1 MKRFDSTDSIVSNV
15 RGNVSAFAKPAMP
28 WSCAKLLLQATNQ
41 QQQRERKSKT
51 AKKKILIQL
60 RSMWT
65 DVRRSGSSTYMS
77 RNRYVEMGNSKYLKW
92 RIA

>member
-51 AKKKILIQL
+51 AKKNPY
-60 RSMWT
+60 SAAF
-65 DVRRSGSSTYMS
+65 DVDGCAKEWLEHIY
-77 RNRYVEMGNSKYLKW
+77 E
-92 RIA
+92 